1 MSVVKK
7 KTRETK
13 SLLINTQKDI
23 DQTYL
28 NCIYNKLVYKK
39 LKEVELKLYQYES
52 ASLALKNNEFL
63 NCSLN
68 LPSFKGYSI
77 LESAL
82 VTKAENLKL
91 QLLSRG
97 IEEVSLFVYLTPKIV
112 LPTSQSLI
120 ERISS
125 EETIFGNLRK
135 HEGFHK
141 RYNLFKRAHCI
152 EYLPTLWNL
161 K

>member
-1 MSVVKK
+1 M
-7 KTRETK
+7 
-13 SLLINTQKDI
+13 
-23 DQTYL
+23 
-28 NCIYNKLVYKK
+28 
-39 LKEVELKLYQYES
+39 
-52 ASLALKNNEFL
+52 

-91 QLLSRG
+91 QLLSKG

-125 EETIFGNLRK
+125 
-135 HEGFHK
+135 
-141 RYNLFKRAHCI
+141 
-152 EYLPTLWNL
+152 
-161 K
+161 

>member
-82 VTKAENLKL
+82 VTKA
-91 QLLSRG
+91 
-97 IEEVSLFVYLTPKIV
+97 
-112 LPTSQSLI
+112 
-120 ERISS
+120 
-125 EETIFGNLRK
+125 
-135 HEGFHK
+135 
-141 RYNLFKRAHCI
+141 
-152 EYLPTLWNL
+152 
-161 K
+161 